1 MKAVLKTLVEPFR
14 PRLSPSFFIIGA
26 QKAGTS
32 ALFTML
38 ARHPDVLAPAVKEH
52 SFFDNDA
59 HYAKGI
65 GAYLREFPLSPL
77 RGGKVTF
84 EATPDYLFFE
94 AAPAR
99 LHAHFPNAP
108 LVAVLRD
115 PVKRA
120 YSAWNMYRSFGPGSR
135 YAHLHDPRP
144 FVQAVEDELAGH
156 TKEAAHLYL
165 ARGLYAEQVARYHRL
180 FGKER
185 LLVLSYKEFK
195 SDPADVLRRVC
206 SHVGLRPHVFG
217 QEVLG
222 ARDNVRSYEA
232 PLDAELAVRLYDW
245 FAPHLAVLENRM
257 GRPFDLDERKPSR
270 QNGQKP

>member
-1 MKAVLKTLVEPFR
+1 MKALLKTLAEPFR
-14 PRLSPSFFIIGA
+14 PRLAPSFFIIGA

-52 SFFDNDA
+52 SFFDNDV
-59 HYAKGI
+59 HYARGI
-65 GAYLREFPLSPL
+65 KSYLREFPLTPV
-77 RGGKVTF
+77 RGGKITF

-94 AAPAR
+94 AAPER
-99 LHAHFPNAP
+99 LHAHFPDAP

-135 YAHLHDPRP
+135 YAHLHDPRT
-144 FVQAVEDELAGH
+144 FAQAVDDELAGN
-156 TKEAAHLYL
+156 TTEDAHLYL
-165 ARGLYAEQVARYHRL
+165 ARGMYAGQVARYHRL

-206 SHVGLRPHVFG
+206 AHVGLAPHIFG
-217 QEVLG
+217 QDVLG

-232 PLDAELAVRLYDW
+232 PLQRELAERLYDR
-245 FAPHLAVLENRM
+245 FTPHLTALESEL
-257 GRPFDLDERKPSR
+257 GRPFDLDERQPSHPVSPKP
-270 QNGQKP
+270 